1 MIEELEVQKI
11 ITKNNPNPVEKKQ
24 LKDLVKKVNK
34 MKDKDRFV
42 DKNNFIIKQ
51 KSEKGLWKTLK
62 TNYKSNNDIPN
73 ILIYNN
79 EIFNGPNH
87 IANTFN
93 NAFLEKKN

>member
-1 MIEELEVQKI
+1 MIEELEVKKI
-11 ITKNNPNPVEKKQ
+11 ITTNNPNLVEKKQ

-79 EIFNGPNH
+79 ETFNGPNCM
-87 IANTFN
+87 ANAFNNTF
-93 NAFLEKKN
+93 LE